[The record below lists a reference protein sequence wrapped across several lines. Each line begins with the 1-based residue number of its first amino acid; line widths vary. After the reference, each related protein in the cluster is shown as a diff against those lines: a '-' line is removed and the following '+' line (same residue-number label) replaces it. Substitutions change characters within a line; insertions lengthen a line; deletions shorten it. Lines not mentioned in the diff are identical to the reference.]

1 MVRLILATML
11 AVSLSACGA
20 DTLLQSS
27 DARRAEIEA
36 AVTDVLRAEKGWQT
50 EFIERR
56 TETMMV
62 EQKENAARTQEI
74 ALRMKAFEDRL
85 DDIARKV
92 PSVADP
98 GFGRSRPTA
107 AQTAPPPVVDTAEMV
122 ALRRDLDAMTGA
134 VAQLLAQREGADA
147 EVRARFE
154 RLELRTSTLAWPESD
169 GSRGVHL
176 ASYKTHEAALGG
188 WEVLQSRYRS
198 AFGSEPPTFIEV
210 EAVAGRFVRLFVGV
224 GLSEREMLTIRD
236 IVRRGGDY
244 AMVLPLPSVPE
255 S

>member
-1 MVRLILATML
+1 MVRLILVMALATL
-11 AVSLSACGA
+11 LSGCGA

-36 AVTDVLRAEKGWQT
+36 AVTDVLEAEKGWQT
-50 EFIERR
+50 QFIERR
-56 TETMMV
+56 TETMMA
-62 EQKENAARTQEI
+62 EQKETAARTQEI
-74 ALRMKAFEDRL
+74 AARMKTIEDRL

-92 PSVADP
+92 PSIADP

-107 AQTAPPPVVDTAEMV
+107 ALSAPAPVVDSAEMV

-134 VAQLLAQREGADA
+134 VAQLLTQRAGSDA

-154 RLELRTSTLAWPESD
+154 RLELRTSALAWPESH

-188 WEVLQSRYRS
+188 WEVLQSRYRN

-210 EAVAGRFVRLFVGV
+210 ETVAGRFVRLFAGV
-224 GLSEREMLTIRD
+224 GLSDRELLAIRD
-236 IVRRGGDY
+236 KVRQGGDY
-244 AMVLPLPSVPE
+244 AMILPLPSVPE